1 MYIAVKRNTDEKMI
15 TKLFAAVAASYNGF
29 VYSIMN
35 VTWIEWIW
43 LTLGGIAGWIV
54 GEFTP
59 AFPLL
64 AVAFLF
70 VLYDA
75 WSAFELDKRVHKRY
89 PEKTKRHKAKF
100 VSYKFRSVIPTL
112 IERMVIIILAY
123 CCERWVFVHVSIPVS
138 YIAAAVV
145 CAEQALSIAENKSSC
160 RLPGDKH
167 ARLWKMLATVLID
180 KTERHFDILLGD
192 EAHKPIEEKRG
203 RYGVD
208 GEHYD
213 NSDVEAQNV
222 ETSEPA
228 DIEPYNEHID

>member
-1 MYIAVKRNTDEKMI
+1 MI
-15 TKLFAAVAASYNGF
+15 TKLFAAVAASINGLLQPI
-29 VYSIMN
+29 VN
-35 VTWIEWIW
+35 ATWIEWLW
-43 LTLGGIAGWIV
+43 LTIGGIIGWII

-64 AVAFLF
+64 VVAFLF

-75 WSAFELDKRVHKRY
+75 WSAFELDKRVHQRY
-89 PEKTKRHKAKF
+89 PEKTTRHQAKF

-123 CCERWVFVHVSIPVS
+123 CCERWVFVHVEIPVS

-167 ARLWKMLATVLID
+167 ARLWKMLASVLID
-180 KTERHFDILLGD
+180 KTERHFDILMGE
-192 EAHKPIEEKRG
+192 EAHKPIGEHRG
-203 RYGVD
+203 RYGAG
-208 GEHYD
+208 GEYYD
-213 NSDVEAQNV
+213 NSDVVAEQPD
-222 ETSEPA
+222 EQ
-228 DIEPYNEHID
+228 DI

>member
-1 MYIAVKRNTDEKMI
+1 MT
-15 TKLFAAVAASYNGF
+15 TKLVAAIVAAYNGF
-29 VYSIMN
+29 LQSIAN
-35 VTWIEWIW
+35 ATWLEWVCM
-43 LTLGGIAGWIV
+43 TLGGLIGWLI

-75 WSAFELDKRVHKRY
+75 WSAFELDKRVHIVYPDKVKR
-89 PEKTKRHKAKF
+89 EQAKF

-123 CCERWVFVHVSIPVS
+123 CCERWIFVHVSIPVS

-145 CAEQALSIAENKSSC
+145 CVEQALSIAENKASC

-167 ARLWKMLATVLID
+167 ARVWKMLAKVLID
-180 KTERHFDILLGD
+180 KTERHFDIDLGP
-192 EAHKPIEEKRG
+192 EAHKEEIEQEKI
-203 RYGVD
+203 D
-208 GEHYD
+208 HYK
-213 NSDVEAQNV
+213 SA
-222 ETSEPA
+222 
-228 DIEPYNEHID
+228 I